1 MTCPRVGH
9 INFLNVL
16 PLTWGYAHGAAEGLQ
31 LTRGVPAEL
40 NSDIVNHRLDVSNVS
55 SIIYARHSE
64 ELVVLPDV
72 CVSTDGDVE
81 SILLVSR
88 KPIESLKDDKII
100 LTAKSATSHCLLK
113 IILRLAYGA
122 IPNYYIR
129 HITPEDPIPEDA
141 TASLLIGDDA
151 LWLYH
156 HPREG
161 FYYYD
166 LGLEWKKMTG
176 KKIVYALWVAS
187 RRFAETR
194 PELLQ
199 LVYDRIHHA
208 FLTAGEHKDAA
219 IREILPKKPVFT
231 YEQLDEYLGPII
243 RWNLT
248 EEYID
253 GLKTFYSLAHKM
265 NLIDHVP
272 EIEFAKVRRS

>member
-1 MTCPRVGH
+1 MTCPKVGH

-16 PLTWGYAHGAAEGLQ
+16 PLTWSYAHGAADGLQ
-31 LTRGVPAEL
+31 IARGVPAEL
-40 NSDIVNHRLDVSNVS
+40 NSDIINHRLDVSNVS

-81 SILLVSR
+81 SILLASR

-122 IPNYYIR
+122 IPNYYVR

-176 KKIVYALWVAS
+176 KKMVYALWVAS
-187 RRFAETR
+187 RRFAESQ
-194 PELLQ
+194 PEALQ
-199 LVYDRIHHA
+199 LVYDRIRHA
-208 FLTAGEHKDAA
+208 FKTAELHKDAA
-219 IREILPKKPVFT
+219 IREILPQKPAFT
-231 YEQLDEYLGPII
+231 YEQLEEYLGPII
-243 RWNLT
+243 RWDLT
-248 EEYID
+248 
-253 GLKTFYSLAHKM
+253 AHEM

-272 EIEFAKVRRS
+272 EIEFAAVRRS